1 MKIKCSVSL
10 IFLLI
15 IISVILLFSCTGN
28 QAEEL
33 FETAQFEELQS
44 NRDHAL
50 QLYRDILSKYPDSD
64 YAQKAAERL
73 SALEN

>member
-1 MKIKCSVSL
+1 MKIKRPVGL
-10 IFLLI
+10 IPLLI
-15 IISVILLFSCTGN
+15 IICSVLLLSCTGN

-33 FETAQFEELQS
+33 FEIAEFEELQS

-50 QLYRDILSKYPDSD
+50 QLYRDILSRYPESE
-64 YAQKAAERL
+64 YARKAAERI